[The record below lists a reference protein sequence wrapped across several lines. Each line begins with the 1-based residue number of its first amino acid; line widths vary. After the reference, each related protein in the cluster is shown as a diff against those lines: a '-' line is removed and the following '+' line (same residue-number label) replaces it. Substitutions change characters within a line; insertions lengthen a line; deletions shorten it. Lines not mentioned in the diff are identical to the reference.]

1 MDAPASLGVPA
12 IHFLFQRRLLSEET
26 YIDLVLNLEFHA
38 FIASIATDEVGRDID
53 GLGNRGLDQYV
64 TKRPGR
70 RLSLHHCRVQ
80 TILPPSR
87 VLRAS
92 GPLTLEPYSLP

>member
-38 FIASIATDEVGRDID
+38 FIAAIATDEVGRDID
-53 GLGNRGLDQYV
+53 GLGNCGLDQFYY
-64 TKRPGR
+64 RSGS
-70 RLSLHHCRVQ
+70 LSRSSASFATTLAEYSFRNS
-80 TILPPSR
+80 LNSDS
-87 VLRAS
+87 VLVLFR
-92 GPLTLEPYSLP
+92 